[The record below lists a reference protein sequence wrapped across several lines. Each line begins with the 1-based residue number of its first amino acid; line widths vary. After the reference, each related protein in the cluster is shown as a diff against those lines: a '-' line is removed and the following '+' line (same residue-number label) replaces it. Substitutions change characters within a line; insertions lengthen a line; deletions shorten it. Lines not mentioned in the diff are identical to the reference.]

1 MAKRRTE
8 RTLRSSD
15 GDNASR
21 GVLAAV
27 GVAAVAGVAAFG
39 SDALAGLDVLEELD
53 LLDAFD
59 PAVLDRLRPPV
70 PRDFL
75 LWAVAGAAL
84 LFGVQRQCTRLGSPQ
99 WSYAAAREARGAW
112 AAAVAV
118 LQAASLSVTTQRSH
132 RAMAPAKQRLA
143 AWIRRSIRS
152 PGTIAYAP
160 LGSDLTQ
167 EGCWR

>member
-1 MAKRRTE
+1 MAKRRAE

-15 GDNASR
+15 GDNPSR
-21 GVLAAV
+21 GALASVA
-27 GVAAVAGVAAFG
+27 VAAVAGVAAFG

-59 PAVLDRLRPPV
+59 PAALDRLRPPL

-75 LWAVAGAAL
+75 LWTVAGAAL
-84 LFGVQRQCTRLGSPQ
+84 LFGVQRQCIRLGSPQ
-99 WSYAAAREARGAW
+99 RSYAAARGAGGAW
-112 AAAVAV
+112 AAAIAV
-118 LQAASLSVTTQRSH
+118 LQAASLAVTTQRSH
-132 RAMAPAKQRLA
+132 RAMASARQRLA

-152 PGTIAYAP
+152 PGTIACAP